1 MTSANRQAL
10 TAHYGFDLDAFQVAA
25 LDVLD
30 RGESVLVAAPTGSG
44 KTVVAEYAVGA
55 ARANGQRAFYTA
67 PLKALS
73 NQKYNDLIAHYGADG
88 VGLLTG
94 DNSVNPTAS
103 IVVMTTEVLR
113 NMIYADSHALD
124 NLGVVVLDEVHFLQD
139 AYRGPVWE
147 EVIIHLDPTVQ
158 LVCLS
163 ATVSNAD
170 EVAEWLTT
178 VRGPTRAIVEETR
191 PVELINH
198 FVIGDKATDRV
209 EMYDTIVGD
218 KANPAVERLE
228 QSASRNNFGSSS
240 SSGSRSRGGR
250 PQQRSRLFAPS
261 RIDVVGLLA
270 DQDLL
275 PAIFFIFSR
284 NQCNEAAA
292 GCLKYG
298 IKFTSAAE
306 QKEIA
311 AMIDERL
318 DLFSDDDLAALD
330 FSQFA
335 HQLEAG
341 IATHHAGMVP
351 TFKEIVEA
359 CFVRGLVK
367 VVFATETLA
376 VGINMPARAVVIDKM
391 TKFTGESH
399 QTLKPSEYTQLTGR
413 AGRRGLDSVGHAL
426 VLWNPF
432 VSFETVATLALSRSF
447 KLTSAF
453 RPTYNMAANLIQ
465 TTSQVEARHLL
476 NLSFAQFQANREVVE
491 VQSRISR
498 RTRERDRLRQQSNS
512 DYGDIDEYRA
522 KNSTTRVPEHIESSL
537 LALHPGDVIMIRK
550 GITEQR
556 AVVLSTAQRNT
567 GTRITVVTADRAV
580 LALSSPDF
588 SAAITTLTQIDLPT
602 PFAPTNA
609 KFLREAAAL
618 LANIRINSRSTKRH
632 SASTKRDSG
641 DHPVTQDP
649 DLRHKLNA
657 ATSADRIDRELSQL
671 RKRVDHSAQSVSRR
685 FDDVVSHMEEWGYV
699 SQWSLTHRGRTLAKL
714 FHESDM
720 LISEVVVN
728 DLLELLDPP
737 SIAAL
742 ASVFV
747 YEHRSSEPA
756 PKPHFPSP
764 TLKSRWRD
772 IAQISDRL
780 VAAEEARGIQPH
792 RRPDPGFI
800 ATTFAWAS
808 GSDLFEILDDED
820 LTAGDFVRT
829 MKQLIDLLRQLGQVA
844 TTEIGRRNATQAS
857 ELLFRGVVAASSAIG
872 TTPK

>member
-1 MTSANRQAL
+1 MTAANRQAL
-10 TAHYGFDLDAFQVAA
+10 TAHYGFDLDTFQVAA

-44 KTVVAEYAVGA
+44 KTVVAEYAVAA

-73 NQKYNDLIAHYGADG
+73 NQKYNDLIAHYGVDG

-147 EVIIHLDPTVQ
+147 EVIIHLEPTVQ

-198 FVIGDKATDRV
+198 IVIGDKATDRV

-228 QSASRNNFGSSS
+228 QGASRNNFGSMP
-240 SSGSRSRGGR
+240 RARGGR

-261 RIDVVGLLA
+261 RIDVVGLLTSH
-270 DQDLL
+270 DLL

-292 GCLKYG
+292 ACLKYG
-298 IKFTSAAE
+298 KIFTSAAE

-318 DLFSDDDLAALD
+318 DLFSDDDLAVLD

-335 HQLEAG
+335 NQLEAG

-413 AGRRGLDSVGHAL
+413 AGRRGLDRVGHAL

-432 VSFETVATLALSRSF
+432 VAFETVATLALSRSF

-498 RTRERDRLRQQSNS
+498 RTRERDRLRQQSVS
-512 DYGDIDEYRA
+512 EYGDIDEYRA
-522 KNSTTRVPEHIESSL
+522 KSSTARVPEHVESSL
-537 LALHPGDVIMIRK
+537 GELRPGDVIMIRK
-550 GITEQR
+550 GSTEQR

-567 GTRITVVTADRAV
+567 GTRLIVITADRAV
-580 LALSSPDF
+580 IALSSGDF
-588 SAAITTLTQIDLPT
+588 SAPITTLTRIDLPT
-602 PFAPTNA
+602 PFAPTSA
-609 KFLREAAAL
+609 KFLREAAVL
-618 LANIRINSRSTKRH
+618 LANVRVNSRGAKRH
-632 SASTKRDSG
+632 SSSARQDGG

-649 DLRHKLNA
+649 DLRHKLTA
-657 ATSADRIDRELSQL
+657 ASSADRIDRELNQL
-671 RKRVDHSAQSVSRR
+671 QKRVDHSAQSVSRR

-699 SQWSLTHRGRTLAKL
+699 SQWSLTQRGRTLARL

-728 DLLELLDPP
+728 NLFELLDPP

-764 TLKSRWRD
+764 MLKSRWRE
-772 IAQISDRL
+772 ISLISDRL
-780 VAAEEARGIQPH
+780 IAAEEARGIQPH

-808 GSDLFEILDDED
+808 GSDLFDILDNED

-844 TTEIGRRNATQAS
+844 TTEIGQRNATQAS
-857 ELLFRGVVAASSAIG
+857 ELLFRGVVAASSSIG
-872 TTPK
+872 TATK

>member
-1 MTSANRQAL
+1 MTSTNRQAL
-10 TAHYGFDLDAFQVAA
+10 TAHYGFNLDAFQIAA

-44 KTVVAEYAVGA
+44 KTVVAEYAIA
-55 ARANGQRAFYTA
+55 AAHASGQRAFYTA

-73 NQKYNDLIAHYGADG
+73 NQKFNDLIAHYGADD

-147 EVIIHLDPTVQ
+147 EVIIHLEPTVQ

-198 FVIGDKATDRV
+198 FVVGDKATDRV
-209 EMYDTIVGD
+209 EIYDTIVGG

-228 QSASRNNFGSSS
+228 QNSARNDFA
-240 SSGSRSRGGR
+240 SGSRGRGGR

-261 RIDVVGLLA
+261 RIDVVGLLT

-292 GCLKYG
+292 ACLKYG

-306 QKEIA
+306 QKEIST
-311 AMIDERL
+311 MVDEHL
-318 DLFSDDDLAALD
+318 DQFSDDDLAVLE

-335 HQLEAG
+335 QQLEAG

-399 QTLKPSEYTQLTGR
+399 QALKPSEYTQLTGR

-465 TTSQVEARHLL
+465 TTSQLEARHLL
-476 NLSFAQFQANREVVE
+476 NLSFAQFQANREVVQ

-498 RTRERDRLRQQSNS
+498 RTRERDRLRLQAASE
-512 DYGDIDEYRA
+512 YGDIDEYRA
-522 KNSTTRVPEHIESSL
+522 KSTNRVPEHVESSL
-537 LALHPGDVIMIRK
+537 GELRPGDVIMIRK
-550 GITEQR
+550 GSTEQR

-580 LALSSPDF
+580 LALSSGDF
-588 SAAITTLTQIDLPT
+588 SAPITTLTQINLPT
-602 PFAPTNA
+602 PYAPTNA

-618 LANIRINSRSTKRH
+618 LANIRINSRSAKRH
-632 SASTKRDSG
+632 STSSGRDSG
-641 DHPVTQDP
+641 EHPVMRDP
-649 DLRHKLNA
+649 DLRHKLTA
-657 ATSADRIDRELSQL
+657 ATSADRIDRELGQL
-671 RKRVDHSAQSVSRR
+671 QKRVDHSAQSVSRR

-699 SQWSLTHRGRTLAKL
+699 TQWSLTQRGRILARL

-720 LISEVVVN
+720 LISEVVVS
-728 DLLELLDPP
+728 DLFELLDPP

-747 YEHRSSEPA
+747 YEHRSSEPV
-756 PKPHFPSP
+756 PKPNFVNP

-780 VAAEEARGIQPH
+780 AAAEEARGIQPH

-808 GSDLFEILDDED
+808 GSDLFEILDDEN

-844 TTEIGRRNATQAS
+844 TTETGQRNATKAS
-857 ELLFRGVVAASSAIG
+857 ELLFRGVVAASSTIA